1 LVVEISLQEA
11 AFMASNKQIT
21 VFLENKPGRLANVLS
36 ALAREKVNLNALTVM
51 ASHETGVLR
60 FITDDLA
67 KARTVLKSVGAP
79 HSETDVVL
87 LELRNQPGAMAHVCE
102 TLAGQHINVEYAYSG
117 PGGRNGKSIGIFKV
131 SNTEKAARVL
141 AESPNNLTRRRMGRR
156 PIRTMPK
163 TTITNNQR

>member
-1 LVVEISLQEA
+1 MPNSNQIS
-11 AFMASNKQIT
+11 

-36 ALAREKVNLNALTVM
+36 ALAHEKVNLNAMTVM

-60 FITDDLA
+60 FISDDVA
-67 KARTVLKSVGAP
+67 KARNVLKNLGTRF
-79 HSETDVVL
+79 SEADVVL

-117 PGGRNGKSIGIFKV
+117 PGGRNGKSIGVFKV

-141 AESPNNLTRRRMGRR
+141 AGSPNNSRRRMGRR
-156 PIRTMPK
+156 PIHTRGSPSPGY
-163 TTITNNQR
+163 

>member
-1 LVVEISLQEA
+1 MPNS
-11 AFMASNKQIT
+11 KQIS

-60 FITDDLA
+60 FISDDLA
-67 KARTVLKSVGAP
+67 KVRPVLKNLGAP
-79 HSETDVVL
+79 FSETDVL
-87 LELRNQPGAMAHVCE
+87 LIELRNQPGAMAHVCE
-102 TLAGQHINVEYAYSG
+102 VLAGQHINVEYAYSG

-141 AESPNNLTRRRMGRR
+141 SASPNNLSRRRMGRR
-156 PIRTMPK
+156 PIHTRNAQAPSY
-163 TTITNNQR
+163 

>member
-1 LVVEISLQEA
+1 
-11 AFMASNKQIT
+11 MPNNKQIS

-36 ALAREKVNLNALTVM
+36 ALARDKVNLNALTVM

-60 FITDDLA
+60 FICDDLVKA
-67 KARTVLKSVGAP
+67 KGVLKNVGVP
-79 HSETDVVL
+79 FSETDVVL

-131 SNTEKAARVL
+131 TNTEKAAKVL
-141 AESPNNLTRRRMGRR
+141 AGPPNNVSRRRMGRR
-156 PIRTMPK
+156 PIRAMPK
-163 TTITNNQR
+163 APISNNQR

>member
-1 LVVEISLQEA
+1 MPNSNQIS
-11 AFMASNKQIT
+11 

-36 ALAREKVNLNALTVM
+36 ALAREKVNLNAMTVM

-60 FITDDLA
+60 FISDDVA
-67 KARTVLKSVGAP
+67 KARTVLKNLGTRF
-79 HSETDVVL
+79 SEADVVL

-117 PGGRNGKSIGIFKV
+117 PGGRNGKSIGVFKV

-141 AESPNNLTRRRMGRR
+141 AGSPNNLSRRRMGRR
-156 PIRTMPK
+156 PIHTRGNPSPDY
-163 TTITNNQR
+163 

>member
-1 LVVEISLQEA
+1 VFVPNSNQIS
-11 AFMASNKQIT
+11 

-36 ALAREKVNLNALTVM
+36 ALAREKVNLNAMTVM

-60 FITDDLA
+60 FISDDVA
-67 KARTVLKSVGAP
+67 KARTVLKNLGTRF
-79 HSETDVVL
+79 SEADVVL

-117 PGGRNGKSIGIFKV
+117 PGGRNGKSIGVFKV

-141 AESPNNLTRRRMGRR
+141 AGSPNNLSRRRMGRR
-156 PIRTMPK
+156 PIHTRGNPSPGY
-163 TTITNNQR
+163 

>member
-1 LVVEISLQEA
+1 MPNS
-11 AFMASNKQIT
+11 KQVS

-36 ALAREKVNLNALTVM
+36 ALARDKVNLNALTVM
-51 ASHETGVLR
+51 ANHETGVLR

-67 KARTVLKSVGAP
+67 KARTVLKTVGAP
-79 HSETDVVL
+79 YSETDVVL

-131 SNTEKAARVL
+131 SNTEKASKVL
-141 AESPNNLTRRRMGRR
+141 AASPNNSRRRMGRR
-156 PIRTMPK
+156 PIHTR
-163 TTITNNQR
+163 NAQGANY

>member
-1 LVVEISLQEA
+1 
-11 AFMASNKQIT
+11 MPSNKQIS

-36 ALAREKVNLNALTVM
+36 ALAREKVNLNAMTVM

-60 FITDDLA
+60 FISDDVA
-67 KARTVLKSVGAP
+67 KARTVLKNLGTRF
-79 HSETDVVL
+79 SEADVVL

-131 SNTEKAARVL
+131 SNTEKAAKVL
-141 AESPNNLTRRRMGRR
+141 AGSPNNLMRRRMGRR
-156 PIRTMPK
+156 PIRAMPK
-163 TTITNNQR
+163 TPISNNQR

>member
-1 LVVEISLQEA
+1 
-11 AFMASNKQIT
+11 MASNKQVS

-36 ALAREKVNLNALTVM
+36 ALARDKVNLNALTVM
-51 ASHETGVLR
+51 ANHETGVLR

-67 KARTVLKSVGAP
+67 KARSVLKGVGAP
-79 HSETDVVL
+79 FSETDVVL

-131 SNTEKAARVL
+131 SNTEKAAKVL
-141 AESPNNLTRRRMGRR
+141 AESPNNSRRRMGRR

-163 TTITNNQR
+163 ATISNNQR

>member
-1 LVVEISLQEA
+1 MPNGNQIS
-11 AFMASNKQIT
+11 

-36 ALAREKVNLNALTVM
+36 ALAREKVNLNAMTVM

-60 FITDDLA
+60 FISDDVA
-67 KARTVLKSVGAP
+67 KARTVLKNLGTRF
-79 HSETDVVL
+79 SEADVVL

-117 PGGRNGKSIGIFKV
+117 PGGRNGKSIGVFKV

-141 AESPNNLTRRRMGRR
+141 ASSPNNSRRRMGRR
-156 PIRTMPK
+156 PMHTRSSPSPEY
-163 TTITNNQR
+163 